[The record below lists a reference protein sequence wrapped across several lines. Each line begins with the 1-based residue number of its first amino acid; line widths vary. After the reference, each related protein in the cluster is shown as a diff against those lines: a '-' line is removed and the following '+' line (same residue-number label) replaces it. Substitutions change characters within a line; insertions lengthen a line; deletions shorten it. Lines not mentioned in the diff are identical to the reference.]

1 MSGTN
6 LLSSPRMTQ
15 TTDSCYICRTS
26 FNSIVQTIGKNS
38 ILTGVF
44 VTLPMLCMITILI
57 YVQYGL
63 STIYFIDQN
72 YPINPYKYIL
82 LSPVYFIVGVT
93 LVFGSLAIISIKLQ
107 LHNLLAICGFVYAAV
122 AYWAIINI
130 LIVVV
135 ATWSFMSVA
144 FIGHIFLWGSLST
157 SVWLFTSAI
166 MEAHR
171 IHILE
176 NTARVVPLIEV

>member
-38 ILTGVF
+38 ILTCVF

-107 LHNLLAICGFVYAAV
+107 WHNLLAICGFVYAAV

-176 NTARVVPLIEV
+176 NTAHVVPLIDV